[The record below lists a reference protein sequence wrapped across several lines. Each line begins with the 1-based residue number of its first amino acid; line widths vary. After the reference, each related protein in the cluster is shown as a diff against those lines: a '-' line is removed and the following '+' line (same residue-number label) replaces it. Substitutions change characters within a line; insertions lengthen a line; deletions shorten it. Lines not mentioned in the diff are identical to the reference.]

1 MYELPRVNVEVER
14 GSTFTIS
21 RYLSYI
27 ASILLRAYV
36 RKNNATVEIYPNKH
50 FIPFKGGWV
59 IPHLLFLSWYKAS
72 LENKVC
78 DKGHADKMF

>member
-14 GSTFTIS
+14 GSTFTIT
-21 RYLSYI
+21 RCLSYI
-27 ASILLRAYV
+27 AYV

-59 IPHLLFLSWYKAS
+59 IPHLLSLSCYKAS

>member
-27 ASILLRAYV
+27 ASILFTRV
-36 RKNNATVEIYPNKH
+36 RT
-50 FIPFKGGWV
+50 
-59 IPHLLFLSWYKAS
+59 
-72 LENKVC
+72 
-78 DKGHADKMF
+78 

>member
-14 GSTFTIS
+14 GSTFTIT
-21 RYLSYI
+21 RCLSYI
-27 ASILLRAYV
+27 AYV

-59 IPHLLFLSWYKAS
+59 IPHLLSLSWYKAS